1 MQNKTSN
8 YLLKLK
14 QFLKKNHKSIIFS
27 LSFLDVLVKLMVDSI
42 SFFQLVLS
50 F

>member
-1 MQNKTSN
+1 MQNKISN

-14 QFLKKNHKSIIFS
+14 QFLKKYHKPIIFS
-27 LSFLDVLVKLMVDSI
+27 LSFLDVLVRLMADSI
-42 SFFQLVLS
+42 SFLQLVLS